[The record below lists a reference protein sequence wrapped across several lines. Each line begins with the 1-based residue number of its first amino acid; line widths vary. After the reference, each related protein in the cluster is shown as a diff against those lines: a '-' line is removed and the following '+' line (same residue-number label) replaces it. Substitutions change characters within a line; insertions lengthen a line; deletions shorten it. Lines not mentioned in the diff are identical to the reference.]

1 MGRLVVES
9 LRIYGNGESESMVA
23 RILLAVVALNLA
35 FLLSELAFNVLSAL
49 LPLS

>member
-1 MGRLVVES
+1 
-9 LRIYGNGESESMVA
+9 MVA
-23 RILLAVVALNLA
+23 RVVLAVALLNLA